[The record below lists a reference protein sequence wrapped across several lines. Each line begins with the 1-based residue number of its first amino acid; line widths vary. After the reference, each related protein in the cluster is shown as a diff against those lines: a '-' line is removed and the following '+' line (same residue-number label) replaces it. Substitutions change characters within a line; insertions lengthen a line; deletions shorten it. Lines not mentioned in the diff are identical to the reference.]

1 MAEPQHSALAKQGT
15 EAIARWREERY
26 WRRRR
31 LDLSGAS
38 LSGARLVNVDLS
50 RDDLSRIDLTNS
62 DLRFSDFSR
71 ANLQAA
77 HLWRSNL
84 ANSNL
89 TGANL
94 AGAALGRTNLAG
106 CSLQGADL
114 RRTDFTSADL
124 SRTNLASANNLAGAD
139 LTGANLSW
147 ASLHGANL
155 RNVKMTSTVLTM
167 ADLTGVDLRGA
178 QVVRA
183 ELDSAVL
190 TEAVMEMTLLADCNL
205 GRIIGLE
212 TVVHL
217 GPSIIGLDTLAR
229 SQGYIPPEFLHRAG
243 VGRALIDVQDQLR
256 LGAPMEPRVLL
267 VGSYQDA
274 ALAGRFQA
282 DLRSSGIPCWSL
294 EPDDESAL
302 LVNEDPLGRAMYY
315 DRLVLVCSTHSLEN
329 PHTSRFFNLL
339 AGNGTAGVGQV
350 ILPVATDDLLYTRGD
365 GLCQALLKWTTLD
378 LRGWEEEASYHRS
391 VKKLVEALSKEV
403 SPPGLDEDRPSP
415 ADC

>member
-1 MAEPQHSALAKQGT
+1 MAEPQHAALAKQGT

-38 LSGARLVNVDLS
+38 LSGARLVNADLS
-50 RDDLSRIDLTNS
+50 RDDLSRVDLTNA
-62 DLRFSDFSR
+62 DLRRADLSR

-84 ANSNL
+84 AHSNL

-106 CSLQGADL
+106 SSLQGADL
-114 RRTDFTSADL
+114 RKADLTSADL
-124 SRTNLASANNLAGAD
+124 SRANLSSANLAGAD

-155 RNVKMTSTVLTM
+155 RNAKMTSTDLAM

-178 QVVRA
+178 QLVRA
-183 ELDSAVL
+183 VLDSAVL
-190 TEAVMEMTLLADCNL
+190 SEAVLEMTLFADCDL
-205 GRIIGLE
+205 GRTIGLE
-212 TVVHL
+212 TVVHS

-229 SQGYIPPEFLHRAG
+229 SRGLIPPEFLHRAG
-243 VGRALIDVQDQLR
+243 VARVLIDVQDQLR
-256 LGAPMEPRVLL
+256 LSAHLDPRVLL
-267 VGSYQDA
+267 VGSYRDHG
-274 ALAGRFQA
+274 LARRFQA
-282 DLRSSGIPCWSL
+282 DLRASGIPCWSL

-302 LVNEDPLGRAMYY
+302 LVNEDPLGRAVYY
-315 DRLVLVCSTHSLEN
+315 DRLVLVCSAHSLEN

-339 AGNGTAGVGQV
+339 AGNGAAGTGQI
-350 ILPVATDDLLYTRGD
+350 ILPVATDDLLYTRQD
-365 GLCQALLKWTTLD
+365 SLCQALRQWTTLD
-378 LRGWEEEASYHRS
+378 LRGWEQEAVYQRG
-391 VKKLVEALSKEV
+391 VEKLLEALSKQV
-403 SPPGLDEDRPSP
+403 LPAARNWDAPSS

>member
-15 EAIARWREERY
+15 QAIARWREERF

-62 DLRFSDFSR
+62 DLRLADLSR

-106 CSLQGADL
+106 SSLQGADL
-114 RRTDFTSADL
+114 RRADLTSADL
-124 SRTNLASANNLAGAD
+124 TRANLASANLAGAN

-147 ASLHGANL
+147 ASLHRANL
-155 RNVKMTSTVLTM
+155 NGARMTSTTLTM

-178 QVVRA
+178 QLVKA
-183 ELDSAVL
+183 DLDSAVL
-190 TEAVMEMTLLADCNL
+190 SEGVVEMTLFADCDL

-212 TVVHL
+212 TVIHS

-229 SQGYIPPEFLHRAG
+229 SGGLIPTEFLHRAG
-243 VGRALIDVQDQLR
+243 VARALIDVQDQLR
-256 LGAPMEPRVLL
+256 LSGRTEPRVLL
-267 VGSYQDA
+267 VGSYQDSG
-274 ALAGRFQA
+274 LARRFQA
-282 DLRSSGIPCWSL
+282 DLRSLGFPCWSL

-315 DRLVLVCSTHSLEN
+315 DRLVLICSGNSLEN

-339 AGNGTAGVGQV
+339 SGNGTARAGQT
-350 ILPVATDDLLYTRGD
+350 ILPVATDDLFYSRQD
-365 GLCQALLKWTTLD
+365 ELCQALRQRTTLD
-378 LRGWEEEASYHRS
+378 LRGWAQEEVYRQG
-391 VKKLVEALSKEV
+391 VDNLVEALSRQAV
-403 SPPGLDEDRPSP
+403 P
-415 ADC
+415 AGRDWDDPTDG

>member
-89 TGANL
+89 TGSNL

-114 RRTDFTSADL
+114 RRTDLTSADL
-124 SRTNLASANNLAGAD
+124 SRTNLASANLAGAD

-147 ASLHGANL
+147 ASLHGANM
-155 RNVKMTSTVLTM
+155 RNVKMTATVLTM

-178 QVVRA
+178 QVVKT
-183 ELDSAVL
+183 ELDSAVF
-190 TEAVMEMTLLADCNL
+190 TEAVMEMTLLADCDL
-205 GRIIGLE
+205 GRIIDLE

-229 SQGYIPPEFLHRAG
+229 SQGCIPPEFLHRAG
-243 VGRALIDVQDQLR
+243 VAQALIDVQDQLR
-256 LGAPMEPRVLL
+256 LGVLMEPRVLL

-274 ALAGRFQA
+274 ALAGRIQS

-315 DRLVLVCSTHSLEN
+315 DWLVLICSDHSLEN

-339 AGNGTAGVGQV
+339 AGNGAAGVGQV
-350 ILPVATDDLLYTRGD
+350 ILPVATDDLLYTRQD
-365 GLCQALLKWTTLD
+365 GLCQALLKLTTVD
-378 LRGWEEEASYHRS
+378 LRGWEEEASYRRS
-391 VKKLVEALSKEV
+391 VENLVVALSEDA
-403 SPPGLDEDRPSP
+403 SPPGIEGDGQSP